1 MLEYAF
7 NKLTNKVE
15 SAAQSSGVGLFICPY
30 CKAMVNFRSGAK
42 RKKHFGH
49 WPGSGSP
56 ECENFVPSQY
66 RHSIEGSDFA
76 TVMKR
81 RMDLRLMITRGQNR
95 VAWSLELAVPAC
107 RVCEATVTIDVGG
120 RLQHLDMRGMTKGFR
135 VMAEL
140 SVENYRI
147 VSYSDHADPFFM
159 ASVDRECP
167 GLPPS
172 GAAVFSASG
181 REGAPG
187 FPRAQE
193 IRCSETYAFLWNE
206 NAAPVFPDELV
217 LDKFQS
223 RQGWSLAL
231 ATIPDKPSE
240 EYTKWLCDFTG
251 LLVNPPAPSIT
262 PIWPFLTRNSS
273 VNAIEC
279 IEAPTVL
286 LSTQMIP
293 VGQQNSGPA
302 MQVFGGGER
311 LSATGVEKSPAFFVL
326 ATEKTQDFRIGK
338 ADYPDIE
345 KFVSCTLSLR
355 RNLKLPA
362 VEFAFRDLEL
372 KRYVVPLHQ
381 KKCKAFILAVRA
393 QTMTIEYLSMPP
405 GCNGRLFAEKSSQ
418 RSEILLFSGDKVSEH
433 SQHQRLLPPEVQTLL
448 IAHLV
453 DPTCYVDISF
463 GGFGRLYVAG
473 DVTSK
478 PSSEALFILDP
489 SLRSRLLSFMFQLQ
503 TGGPIAAVY
512 DDYALVRVFAILR
525 PEPQLIPNYRTL
537 VKEVLA
543 CGFELKQFGEGVSH
557 ELPI

>member
-1 MLEYAF
+1 
-7 NKLTNKVE
+7 
-15 SAAQSSGVGLFICPY
+15 
-30 CKAMVNFRSGAK
+30 MVNFRSGAK

-49 WPGSGSP
+49 WPGWGSP
-56 ECENFVPSQY
+56 ECENFIPSQY
-66 RHSIEGSDFA
+66 RQSTEGSVFPN
-76 TVMKR
+76 VMKR

-95 VAWSLELAVPAC
+95 AAWSLELAVPAC

-120 RLQHLDMRGMTKGFR
+120 RFQHLDMRGMIKGFR

-159 ASVDRECP
+159 ASVDLECP

-181 REGAPG
+181 REGATG

-193 IRCSETYAFLWNE
+193 LRGSETYAFLWSV

-217 LDKFQS
+217 LDKFQG

-231 ATIPDKPSE
+231 ATIPEKPSE
-240 EYTKWLCDFTG
+240 ECTEWLRNFTG

-286 LSTQMIP
+286 FSTQMIP
-293 VGQQNSGPA
+293 VGQQNRGPT
-302 MQVFGGGER
+302 MQVYGGGER

-326 ATEKTQDFRIGK
+326 ATEKTQDFRVGK
-338 ADYPDIE
+338 EDYPDIE
-345 KFVSCTLSLR
+345 KFVSCSLSPR
-355 RNLKLPA
+355 RNQKLPA

-372 KRYVVPLHQ
+372 KRHLVPLHQ
-381 KKCKAFILAVRA
+381 KKCKAFVMAVRA

-405 GCNGRLFAEKSSQ
+405 GCNGRLFVVKSSQ
-418 RSEILLFSGDKVSEH
+418 RSETLLFSSDIVSGH
-433 SQHQRLLPPEVQTLL
+433 SQHQHLLPPKEHALL

-453 DPTCYVDISF
+453 DPTCHVDINF

-473 DVTSK
+473 DLTSK
-478 PSSEALFILDP
+478 SSCEALLTLDP
-489 SLRSRLLSFMFQLQ
+489 SLRSRLISFMFQLQ
-503 TGGPIAAVY
+503 AGGPIAAVS
-512 DDYALVRVFAILR
+512 DDYALVRAFAILR
-525 PEPQLIPNYRTL
+525 PDPQLIPNYRTL
-537 VKEVLA
+537 VKDVLA
-543 CGFELKQFGEGVSH
+543 CGFELKQLGEGVSH